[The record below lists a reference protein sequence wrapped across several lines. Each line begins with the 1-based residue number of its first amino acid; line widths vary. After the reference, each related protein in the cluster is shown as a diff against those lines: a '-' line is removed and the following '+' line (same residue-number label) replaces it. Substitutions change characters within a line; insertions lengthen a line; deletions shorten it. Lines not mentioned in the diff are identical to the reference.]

1 MKKTYISPEFDIQDY
16 LQNEFLTASLETS
29 GTKVGYFVNDNELKD
44 DDWGK

>member
-16 LQNEFLTASLETS
+16 LQNEFLTASLDAP
-29 GTKVGYFVNDNELKD
+29 GTNVGGLVNNNED